1 MSTPAKVYSS
11 DAIEAMKMAM
21 VVFVEQVSDALAEL
35 SAEMRRMQDWVE
47 HDRPR
52 YWKLQ
57 MRRGMDLVHEAQQ
70 ALHRCLM
77 FPIANERPSCTE
89 ERIALKKAKER
100 MAYCEIKEERVR
112 YWQKT
117 LRHEMFE

>member
-11 DAIEAMKMAM
+11 EAIEAVRRALMS
-21 VVFVEQVSDALAEL
+21 FVEQVSDALTEL
-35 SAEMRRMQDWVE
+35 SAEMRRMQDWLE

-52 YWKLQ
+52 YWKTQ
-57 MRRGMDLVHEAQQ
+57 MRQGIDLVHEAQQ

-89 ERIALKKAKER
+89 ERTALKKAR
-100 MAYCEIKEERVR
+100 ARLAYCEKKEDQVR

-117 LRHEMFE
+117 IRHEMF